1 MSPHLPART
10 ALRCALTGTAHAEV
24 ESDAARALAVNA
36 TLSFVS
42 EAESDTAGLTQV
54 RVVPPKGIAPGDVT
68 LTDAPEGWEL
78 KSADDGYTL
87 SGPALATG
95 ADGEHSIRGRRLP
108 DAEQLVFRTVE
119 TYDDGEVARWI
130 ELPTDDKEGE
140 QPAPVLRLEPAASET
155 SSPSPGPSTAATA
168 GGVPAPGTSTETITD
183 APPAAGTAVAP
194 NGDRSA
200 GLFTGSVIAV
210 LLVSGGGIGWL
221 ARRRATAGTE

>member
-140 QPAPVLRLEPAASET
+140 QPAPVLRLEPAASGNVL
-155 SSPSPGPSTAATA
+155 P
-168 GGVPAPGTSTETITD
+168 
-183 APPAAGTAVAP
+183 PPARPPPPRPAAYP
-194 NGDRSA
+194 
-200 GLFTGSVIAV
+200 
-210 LLVSGGGIGWL
+210 
-221 ARRRATAGTE
+221 RRAHPPRRSPTPHPLQEPPSHRTATGPPDCSPDP